1 MYDISCYSDICLS
14 IGKTKIGQIEF
25 FKNEDIVKCVCSI
38 SSNISNDIPNIN
50 IDILTP
56 LPEITPIYNNTIKPE
71 NPDNLEISLYNR
83 KKNIIL
89 NSISLFI
96 VILLLL

>member
-25 FKNEDIVKCVCSI
+25 FKSDDIIKCVCSI
-38 SSNISNDIPNIN
+38 SSNLTNDIPNIN
-50 IDILTP
+50 IDTLTP
-56 LPEITPIYNNTIKPE
+56 IPEITPIHNNTIKPE
-71 NPDNLEISLYNR
+71 IPGGSEISIYNR
-83 KKNIIL
+83 KKNILL